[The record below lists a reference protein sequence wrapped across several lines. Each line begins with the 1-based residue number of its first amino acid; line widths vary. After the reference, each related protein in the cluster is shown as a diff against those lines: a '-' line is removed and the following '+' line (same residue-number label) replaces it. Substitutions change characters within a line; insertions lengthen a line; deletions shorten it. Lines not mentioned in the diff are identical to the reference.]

1 MEKLVV
7 LRLDGDSSQQGF
19 RVTLSIAR
27 EGKSPSLEM
36 TGYLP
41 PAPELATRVQ
51 HHWLQNY
58 RNIGAPYRIRP
69 QGILYDGS
77 VNTLSDR
84 IRQCKESAN
93 ELSRHLMSWLDS
105 EQFRPL
111 DRRLREELSRD
122 EDIRFLIRTDDK
134 HLQKLPWHL
143 WDLIE
148 HYPKAEVALSPTT
161 FRQLEQSTQ
170 ATDKAKVRILAILG
184 HSDGID
190 VDADRKLLES
200 LPNSETVFLVEPKYE
215 EINDQ
220 LWEQSW
226 DIIFFAGHSETEG
239 ETGRIYIN
247 PTESLTINELW
258 YALNKAVER
267 GLKVAIFNSCDGLGL
282 ARQLDEFDLQ
292 IPQLIV
298 MRELVPD
305 KVAQKFLKHFLT
317 AFASGQSFY
326 LAVREARERLQGL
339 EKDFPCATWLPVIY
353 QNLPQVPPT
362 WEELLREP
370 EPLAIEPPNPLPVI
384 PTQPWWRRVQTVLLA
399 SVVVTSLVTGV
410 RSLGILE
417 PFELKAF
424 DQLMRVRPDEGPDKR
439 LLLIKITEK
448 DVQSQPLKERGAAS
462 LSDRSLDRVL
472 KKLEQYQP
480 KAIGLDI
487 YRETPVAADYPDLKT
502 RMQKSEAQ
510 SASFASHFIA
520 ICQYGSPGV
529 LPPPEVPS
537 HRQGFNNVLLD
548 PDDILR
554 RHLLA
559 VGSASPCQSN
569 YSFSLQL
576 AIRYL
581 ADQGIQ
587 LKTTHED
594 YLQLGTTVF
603 KTLEKDTGGYNNLDA
618 RGHQVLLN
626 YRASRQI
633 AQTVTLSDF
642 FSDRFNPN
650 LVKDRIVLIG
660 TTASSFHDDRWRTP
674 YSESGWPIQT
684 TTGIEIQAQ
693 MLSQILSAVLER
705 RPLIWCWPKLGE
717 AFWIG
722 FWSFVGG
729 LLAWRCQS
737 LPRLIGLGGVALGVL
752 YGSCLCLLIWQGGWV
767 PLVPSALAL
776 VVSGGSVVVYR
787 KKWV

>member
-1 MEKLVV
+1 MKKLVV
-7 LRLDGDSSQQGF
+7 LRLDGDSCQQGF
-19 RVTLSIAR
+19 RVTLSMAR
-27 EGKSPSLEM
+27 EGMSPSLEM

-41 PAPELATRVQ
+41 PAPELANQVQ

-58 RNIGAPYRIRP
+58 RSIGAPYRIRP

-77 VNTLSDR
+77 VTTFSDR
-84 IRQCKESAN
+84 ITQCKKSAN
-93 ELSRHLMSWLDS
+93 ELSHQLMTWLDS

-111 DRRLREELSRD
+111 DRRLREELNRD
-122 EDIRFLIRTDDK
+122 EEIRFLIRTDDK
-134 HLQKLPWHL
+134 DLQKLPWHL

-161 FRQLEQSTQ
+161 FRQVEQSIP
-170 ATDKAKVRILAILG
+170 ATRKEKVRILAILG
-184 HSDGID
+184 HSEGID
-190 VDADRKLLES
+190 IEADRRLLES
-200 LPNSETVFLVEPKYE
+200 LSDAEIVFLVEPKYE
-215 EINDQ
+215 EINDR
-220 LWEQSW
+220 LWAQPW

-267 GLKVAIFNSCDGLGL
+267 GLKLAIFNSCDGLGL

-292 IPQLIV
+292 IPQIIV

-305 KVAQKFLKHFLT
+305 KVAQKFLKQFLT
-317 AFASGQSFY
+317 AFAGGQPFY
-326 LAVREARERLQGL
+326 LAAREARERLQGL

-353 QNLPQVPPT
+353 QNLPEVPPT
-362 WEELLREP
+362 WKDLL
-370 EPLAIEPPNPLPVI
+370 EPLPLPTL
-384 PTQPWWRRVQTVLLA
+384 PLRQPWWRGVQTVLLA

-417 PFELKAF
+417 PWELKAF

-439 LLLIKITEK
+439 LLLVTITEN
-448 DVQSQPLKERGAAS
+448 DVQSQPLEERGAAS
-462 LSDRSLDRVL
+462 LSDRSLDRL
-472 KKLEQYQP
+472 LNKLEQYQP

-487 YRETPVAADYPDLKT
+487 YRENPVGAEYRNLKA
-502 RMQKSEAQ
+502 RMQKSER
-510 SASFASHFIA
+510 FIT
-520 ICQYGSPGV
+520 ICQYGTPGV
-529 LPPPEVPS
+529 LPPPEVPPE
-537 HRQGFNNVLLD
+537 RQGFNNVLLD

-559 VGSASPCQSN
+559 VGKASPCQSQ
-569 YSFSLQL
+569 YSFNLQL
-576 AIRYL
+576 ATRYL
-581 ADQGIQ
+581 ADRGIEIE
-587 LKTTHED
+587 TTRDE

-618 RGHQVLLN
+618 RGHQVILN

-633 AQTVTLSDF
+633 AETVTLSEIL
-642 FSDRFNPN
+642 SDRINPN

-674 YSESGWPIQT
+674 YSESHWPIRT
-684 TTGIEIQAQ
+684 TTGIEIQAH
-693 MLSQILSAVLER
+693 MLSQILSAVLDG
-705 RPLIWCWPKLGE
+705 RPLIWCWSKLGE
-717 AFWIG
+717 AIWIG
-722 FWSFVGG
+722 FWAFVGG
-729 LLAWRCQS
+729 MVAWRGTS
-737 LPRLIGLGGVALGVL
+737 LPRLVGLGGVALGVL
-752 YGSCLCLLIWQGGWV
+752 YGSCFGLLIWQGGWV

-776 VVSGGSVVVYR
+776 VVSGGSVVVYTLFQSR
-787 KKWV
+787 QQQ